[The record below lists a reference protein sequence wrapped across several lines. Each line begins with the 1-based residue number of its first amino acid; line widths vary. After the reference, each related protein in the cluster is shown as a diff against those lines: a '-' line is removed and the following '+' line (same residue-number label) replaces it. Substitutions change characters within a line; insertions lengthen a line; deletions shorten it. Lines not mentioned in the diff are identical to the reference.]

1 MLDINTL
8 LFTGGVSIII
18 ALVQVCKRWVKDD
31 ALYPVL
37 AMFFGIIINVTIG
50 RRAGIDL
57 TTNIYAGVIAGLLAC
72 GIYSVSGTGN
82 LPKGR

>member
-1 MLDINTL
+1 MLDLTTL
-8 LFTGGVSIII
+8 LYVGGAGLII
-18 ALVQVCKRWVKDD
+18 ALVQVCKQWVKND

-37 AMFFGIIINVTIG
+37 AMFFGIIINITIG

-72 GIYSVSGTGN
+72 GIYSVSGTGKT
-82 LPKGR
+82 PQ